1 MDRRH
6 WRTSGY
12 CRWMWHRRH
21 ASSSMHGMDGSP
33 FLSDLLQGN
42 SDAPSDMPISKPGK
56 NICRLDRN
64 CIGSVRVMLM
74 QTFRVSHVYRR
85 WCNQIS
91 RDREE
96 KETQGIRTSQYCSV
110 AVSDV
115 QGWNSV
121 ESWRTRIEKDSGG
134 CAYASALH
142 RSRYICHSLTCQLWK
157 PGTQQDESVVFA
169 DLDADHGRLN
179 LLPQI
184 QFPDMI
190 ILP

>member
-1 MDRRH
+1 
-6 WRTSGY
+6 
-12 CRWMWHRRH
+12 
-21 ASSSMHGMDGSP
+21 
-33 FLSDLLQGN
+33 
-42 SDAPSDMPISKPGK
+42 MPISKPGK

-121 ESWRTRIEKDSGG
+121 ES
-134 CAYASALH
+134 
-142 RSRYICHSLTCQLWK
+142 
-157 PGTQQDESVVFA
+157 
-169 DLDADHGRLN
+169 
-179 LLPQI
+179 
-184 QFPDMI
+184 
-190 ILP
+190 